1 VADEASEVFDMTEI
15 VLRIRLVGGE
25 QVDVTYEEA
34 DINTNE
40 VVERIIST
48 LAQDDGLL
56 RCKHGGRLIVLYGR
70 GVATLEIAPRGAVL

>member
-1 VADEASEVFDMTEI
+1 MTEI